1 MKSLNLINQRV
12 NNMSNFTYAVIEKAT
27 GLTLEA
33 TTTREAAREIKREFE
48 SYNSGNQFQ
57 IVQFVKSKVV
67 R

>member
-1 MKSLNLINQRV
+1 
-12 NNMSNFTYAVIEKAT
+12 MSNFTYAVVEKAT

-33 TTTREAAREIKREFE
+33 TTTREEARAVKREFE
-48 SYNSGNQFQ
+48 TYNSGNQFQ

>member
-1 MKSLNLINQRV
+1 
-12 NNMSNFTYAVIEKAT
+12 MSNFTYAVVEKAT

-48 SYNSGNQFQ
+48 AFGSGNTFQ

>member
-1 MKSLNLINQRV
+1 
-12 NNMSNFTYAVIEKAT
+12 MSNFTYAVVEKAT

-33 TTTREAAREIKREFE
+33 TTTRGSAREIKREFE
-48 SYNSGNQFQ
+48 SYNSGNTFQ